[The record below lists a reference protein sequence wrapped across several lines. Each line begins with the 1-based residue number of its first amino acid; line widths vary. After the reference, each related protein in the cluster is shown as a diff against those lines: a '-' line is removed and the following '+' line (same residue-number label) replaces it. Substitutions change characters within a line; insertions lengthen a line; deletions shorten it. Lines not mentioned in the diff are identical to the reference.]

1 VRDLTVSAEAD
12 YANDRLK
19 RGPQKHAFVIGSI
32 PQSSVNAQRLA
43 AALSHH
49 QSRSPGGFVNVC
61 GRDSAQPPPPK
72 SRRPILRYYSIVSGP
87 HPAVI
92 DGLEKNLQQIID
104 IPLPRVDK
112 ESCWNIFSR
121 AARGESGAK

>member
-1 VRDLTVSAEAD
+1 MQTTGLNGAAETRFC
-12 YANDRLK
+12 YWINSSIK
-19 RGPQKHAFVIGSI
+19 RE
-32 PQSSVNAQRLA
+32 RTTTR
-43 AALSHH
+43 H
-49 QSRSPGGFVNVC
+49 QSRSPGGFVCVC
-61 GRDSAQPPPPK
+61 VVEIVRAGAAAKIPP
-72 SRRPILRYYSIVSGP
+72 RPILRYYSIVSGP

-121 AARGESGAK
+121 CARGESGAK